1 MNGALMTNKEMLG
14 KLGEDLV
21 AKLLGATLS
30 ENKYDSVKDMTQLDG
45 TKVEV
50 KTQNRHPNGSFTVNA
65 MHVTNLNKCLSVD
78 RLIFVEYDQSNTIK
92 VFECTD
98 RKYRLVNTKPTR
110 REPEGRIMVCWPID
124 KMTKLAEFE
133 DAPLARQ
140 MRDLSNSR
148 LYNKDSQYSIGNQ

>member
-1 MNGALMTNKEMLG
+1 MSYKSNEEKLG

-21 AKLLGATLS
+21 ADLLKAELS
-30 ENKYDSVKDMTQLDG
+30 ENKYDSVKDMTQSDG

-78 RLIFVEYDQSNTIK
+78 RLIFVEYDSSDYIK

-98 RKYRLVNTKPTR
+98 RKYNLVNTKPTR
-110 REPEGRIMVCWPID
+110 YEPEGRIMVCWPIH
-124 KMTKLAEFE
+124 KMKKLAEIHNPE
-133 DAPLARQ
+133 LASE
-140 MRDLSNSR
+140 MRSLSNSR
-148 LYNKDSQYSIGNQ
+148 LYNKNSQYSIGNK

>member
-1 MNGALMTNKEMLG
+1 MTNKELLG

-21 AKLLGATLS
+21 ADLLQAELS
-30 ENKYDSVKDMTQLDG
+30 LYKYDSDKDMTEKDG

-78 RLIFVEYDQSNTIK
+78 RLIFVEYDSSDYIK

-98 RKYRLVNTKPTR
+98 RTYRLINTRPTQ
-110 REPEGRIMVCWPID
+110 REPEGRIMVCWPIN
-124 KMTKLAEFE
+124 KMKKLAEINN
-133 DAPLARQ
+133 PSLASK
-140 MRDLSNSR
+140 MRELSNSR
-148 LYNKDSQYSIGNQ
+148 NYNKNSQYSIGNQ